1 MLTPKLEE
9 ALNEQIK
16 YEWFSAYLYMAI
28 AGHFENDD
36 LPGFANWMR
45 IQAKE
50 ELAHGQ
56 IMFDFVC
63 ETGARINLQ
72 PIDGPK
78 NDFTSALD
86 AFEYSLDHEKFV
98 SDRINKLMSLA
109 KEEGDHAA
117 EIFLQWFVTEQV
129 EEEASFGLL
138 VKKLQRIGDDG
149 NGLLRLDEELA
160 TRTFTPPAALG
171 G

>member
-1 MLTPKLEE
+1 MLTPKLVE

-28 AGHFENDD
+28 AGHFEDDD

-56 IMFDFVC
+56 IMFDFIC
-63 ETGARINLQ
+63 ETGGRINLQ

-78 NDFTSALD
+78 NDYTSALN

-98 SDRINKLMSLA
+98 TGRIDKLMSLA
-109 KEEGDHAA
+109 KAENDHAA

-129 EEEASFGLL
+129 EEEANFGLL

-160 TRTFTPPAALG
+160 TRVFVPPAALAG
-171 G
+171 

>member
-1 MLTPKLEE
+1 MLTPKLVE

-28 AGHFENDD
+28 AGHFEDDD

-63 ETGARINLQ
+63 ETGGRTDLQ

-78 NDFTSALD
+78 NDYTSALN

-98 SDRINKLMSLA
+98 TDRIGKLMALA
-109 KEEGDHAA
+109 KTENDHAA

-129 EEEASFGLL
+129 EEEANFGLL

-160 TRTFTPPAALG
+160 TRTFVPPAALAV
-171 G
+171 

>member
-28 AGHFENDD
+28 AGHFEDDD

-56 IMFDFVC
+56 IMFDFIC
-63 ETGARINLQ
+63 ETGGRINLQ

-78 NDFTSALD
+78 NDYTSALN

-98 SDRINKLMSLA
+98 SGRINKLMSLA
-109 KEEGDHAA
+109 KEENDHAA

-160 TRTFTPPAALG
+160 TRTFTPPAALAG
-171 G
+171 

>member
-9 ALNEQIK
+9 ELNEQIK

-98 SDRINKLMSLA
+98 SSRINKMMSLA
-109 KEEGDHAA
+109 KEENDHAA

-129 EEEASFGLL
+129 EEEANFGLL

-160 TRTFTPPAALG
+160 TRVFVPPAALAG
-171 G
+171 

>member
-1 MLTPKLEE
+1 MLTPKLVD
-9 ALNEQIK
+9 ALNEQMK
-16 YEWFSAYLYMAI
+16 FEFFSGYLYMAI

-56 IMFDFVC
+56 MFFDFIC
-63 ETGARINLQ
+63 EAGGRTNLQ

-78 NDFTSALD
+78 NDFTSTLD
-86 AFEYSLDHEKFV
+86 AFEYSLEHEKFV
-98 SDRINKLMSLA
+98 TGRINKLMSLA
-109 KEEGDHAA
+109 KEEGDHAS

-129 EEEASFGLL
+129 EEEANFGLM

-149 NGLLRLDEELA
+149 AGLLRIDEDLA
-160 TRTFTPPAALG
+160 TRVFTPPAALAG
-171 G
+171 

>member
-1 MLTPKLEE
+1 MLTPKLVEG
-9 ALNEQIK
+9 LNEQIK

-28 AGHFENDD
+28 AGHFEDDD

-63 ETGARINLQ
+63 ETGGRTDLQ

-78 NDFTSALD
+78 NDYTSALN

-98 SDRINKLMSLA
+98 TDRIGKLMALA
-109 KEEGDHAA
+109 KTENDHAA

-129 EEEASFGLL
+129 EEEANFGLL

-160 TRTFTPPAALG
+160 TRTFVPPAALAV
-171 G
+171 

>member
-1 MLTPKLEE
+1 MLTPKLVE

-28 AGHFENDD
+28 AGHFEDDD

-63 ETGARINLQ
+63 ETGGRTKLQ

-78 NDFTSALD
+78 NDFKSALD

-98 SDRINKLMSLA
+98 SDRINKLMTLA
-109 KEEGDHAA
+109 KAEGDHAA
-117 EIFLQWFVTEQV
+117 EICLQWFVTEQV
-129 EEEASFGLL
+129 EEEANFGLL

-160 TRTFTPPAALG
+160 TRVFTPPAALAG
-171 G
+171 